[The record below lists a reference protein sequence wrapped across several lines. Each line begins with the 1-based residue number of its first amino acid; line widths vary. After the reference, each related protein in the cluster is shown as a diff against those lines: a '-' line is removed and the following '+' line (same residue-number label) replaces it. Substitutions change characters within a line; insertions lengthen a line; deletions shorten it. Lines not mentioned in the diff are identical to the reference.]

1 MGGAVHSGRPPSDR
15 TATGRGPR
23 QRQGRVM
30 WAIAC
35 APMAHARPFR
45 FGIQL
50 STAPDGKS
58 WADQARKAEDLGY
71 STLFL
76 PDHFGDQLAPLPA
89 MMAAADAT
97 TELRVGALVFDND
110 YKHPVVLAKEL
121 ATVDVL
127 SGGRIEVGL
136 GAGWMKSD
144 YVQSGIPMD
153 APGVRVTRME
163 EGIAVLKGCLGPGP
177 FSFTGEHY
185 EIAGYDGHPKP
196 VQSPPPLLIGG
207 GAKRVLSIAAREA
220 DIVGINP
227 SIHSGQVDAAAA
239 QNGATAETDKKLA
252 WVREAA
258 GDRYDDLEI
267 NMLMFA
273 GILTDD
279 RKGTAEMMAPLFGLP
294 PEELDTYPHV
304 CIGTVEQ
311 IVDDLRARRER
322 WDVSYVVFQGDT
334 METMAPVVA
343 ALRGT

>member
-1 MGGAVHSGRPPSDR
+1 MAH
-15 TATGRGPR
+15 PR
-23 QRQGRVM
+23 Q
-30 WAIAC
+30 
-35 APMAHARPFR
+35 FR

-50 STAPDGKS
+50 SSAPDGDA
-58 WADQARKAEDLGY
+58 WAALARKAEDLGY

-121 ATVDVL
+121 ATIDVL
-127 SGGRIEVGL
+127 SGGRVEVGL
-136 GAGWMKSD
+136 GAGWMRTD
-144 YVQSGIPMD
+144 YEQSGIAMD
-153 APGVRVTRME
+153 EPGVRVSRME
-163 EGIAVLKGCLGPGP
+163 EGIEVIKGCFGVGP
-177 FSFTGEHY
+177 FSFSGKHY
-185 EIAGYDGHPKP
+185 VIEGYDGFPKP

-220 DIVGINP
+220 QIVGINP

-239 QNGATAETDKKLA
+239 QNGAADETDKKLA

-267 NMLMFA
+267 NLLQFA
-273 GILTDD
+273 GIITDD
-279 RKGTAEMMAPLFGLP
+279 RTGTAEMMAPLFGLP
-294 PEELDTYPHV
+294 PEEVETYPHV
-304 CIGTVEQ
+304 CIGSVEQ
-311 IVDDLRARRER
+311 ICDDLRARRER
-322 WDVSYVVFQGDT
+322 WDASYVVFQGDT
-334 METMAPVVA
+334 MDAMAPVVA